1 MNRTVK
7 VLSTVIAV
15 VILLPVI
22 AAIIASQVIDTDDI
36 KRIAAD
42 QVASQTGR
50 ELTIDGDVDLSF
62 FPWLS
67 LDLGHTQLSNA
78 PGFSPAAMVEIDR
91 ISVSLKILPLLF
103 GTIEL
108 DTLTLAGLHADLQ
121 INADGESNFADLGG
135 GSNASA
141 GATQESP
148 TKNDNKGGALAAFTL
163 GGVEI
168 TDAKIRWRDL
178 TSQTDVTVSDFNL
191 RSGAILPGEP
201 VKIAIGAAI
210 EVAEPALTT
219 HIDSESTLE
228 ISNDFER
235 IALNQFDLT
244 VTATGDTL
252 PGGELSVNLSAE
264 LAADLKADTLTI
276 DQLQLKLASLSLNG
290 DISVAQLSQAPE
302 FNGSFKIASFNAQ
315 KLMATLKLPPIET
328 ADDTALEKLTAGF
341 QVSGNDNQIKLD
353 ALSIRVDQTAIDGQA
368 SIINFERPAI
378 RFQLAID
385 AIDLDRYLPPASESS
400 TSDASQST
408 GAETDEEALN
418 LGESLAALATL
429 NLNGSLTIGE
439 LTAAGIKTS
448 DISLTVKADQG
459 HLQVDPFSASLYE
472 GKIDGS
478 VDLNG
483 AKTPPQVA
491 ITQSLTGVSLAPLI
505 KDLANVNQISG
516 TANISTTL
524 STRGNQTDELTRNL
538 NGQLKLEITDGLLQE
553 INVDRSVCLARQGL
567 KSISG
572 ATDDAVCPEDEP
584 TRFTVFEASASVVN
598 GVLSNRDLF
607 IEQQRSDPDKFLHI
621 KGDGQVDL
629 NQQQIDY
636 RVTAGSVEKLAD
648 GSYKQRGTAIP
659 VKISGNFDSPSVL
672 PDVSGLVKSQAKSKL
687 KEKLAPKLAPSDD
700 DSPEDQ
706 LKKQL
711 LRGLFN

>member
-36 KRIAAD
+36 KQIAAD

-67 LDLGHTQLSNA
+67 LDLGHTELSNA
-78 PGFSPAAMVEIDR
+78 PGFSPPAMVEVDR

-103 GTIEL
+103 GNIEL

-121 INADGESNFADLGG
+121 INADGESNFADLVGS
-135 GSNASA
+135 SNASS
-141 GATQESP
+141 GETQESP
-148 TKNDNKGGALAAFTL
+148 TKNDNKGNTLAAFTL

-168 TDAKIRWRDL
+168 TDAQIRWRDL
-178 TSQTDVTVSDFNL
+178 TSQTDVTVGDFNL

-201 VKIAIGAAI
+201 VKISIGAAVKI
-210 EVAEPALTT
+210 AEPALVTR
-219 HIDSESTLE
+219 IDSESTLE
-228 ISNDFER
+228 ISDDFEQ

-264 LAADLKADTLTI
+264 LAADLKTDLLTV
-276 DQLQLKLASLSLNG
+276 DQLQLKIANLSLNG

-302 FNGSFKIASFNAQ
+302 FKGSFKIASFDGQ
-315 KLMATLKLPPIET
+315 KLMDALNLPPIET
-328 ADDTALEKLTAGF
+328 ADDAALEKLTAGF
-341 QVSGNDNQIKLD
+341 QVSGNENQIKLD

-368 SIINFERPAI
+368 SIINFESPAI

-385 AIDLDRYLPPASESS
+385 AIDLDRYLPPASEASAS
-400 TSDASQST
+400 DTSEAAGSENNED
-408 GAETDEEALN
+408 ALN

-439 LTAAGIKTS
+439 LIVAGIKSS
-448 DISLTVKADQG
+448 DISVTVKADQG
-459 HLQVDPFSASLYE
+459 HLQIDPFSASLYE

-483 AKTPPQVA
+483 AKNPPQVA
-491 ITQSLTGVSLAPLI
+491 VTHSLTGVSLAPLI
-505 KDLANVNQISG
+505 KDLANVHQISG
-516 TANISTTL
+516 TANISTSF
-524 STRGNQTDELTRNL
+524 STKGNQTDELTQNL
-538 NGQLKLEITDGLLQE
+538 NGKLKLEITDGTLQE
-553 INVDRSVCLARQGL
+553 INIDRSVCLARQGL

-572 ATDDAVCPEDEP
+572 DMDDSACPEDEP
-584 TRFTVFEASASVVN
+584 TRFTAFEASASVVN
-598 GVLSNRDLF
+598 GVLSNKDLF

-621 KGDGQVDL
+621 KGDGQIDL
-629 NQQQIDY
+629 NQQQINY

-648 GSYKQRGTAIP
+648 GSYEQRGTAIP
-659 VKISGNFDSPSVL
+659 VKISGNFDSPRVL

-700 DSPEDQ
+700 DSPEDK
-706 LKKQL
+706 LKKKL
-711 LRGLFN
+711 LKGLFN